1 MSDKIEMTVTI
12 NPLVSP
18 LLFERLSA
26 CTSARHRA
34 AILKSLAETTLR
46 QELTGYVHAPAQTKT
61 QAYSPPPAAAAR
73 AAGGIDNE
81 GFQVLRVDDSG
92 HESAGF
98 GDELGGQLAGYFE

>member
-26 CTSARHRA
+26 CTSARQRA
-34 AILKSLAETTLR
+34 TILRSLAEATLR
-46 QELTGYVHAPAQTKT
+46 QELTGYARAPAHATS
-61 QAYSPPPAAAAR
+61 APAPAVARAPAA
-73 AAGGIDNE
+73 IDAD
-81 GFQVLRVDDSG
+81 GFQLLRVDDSG

-98 GDELGGQLAGYFE
+98 GDELGGQLAGYFD

>member
-34 AILKSLAETTLR
+34 TILRSLAEATLR
-46 QELTGYVHAPAQTKT
+46 QELTGYVRAPAQATPH
-61 QAYSPPPAAAAR
+61 AYSAPAPAPVRAPAAVDA
-73 AAGGIDNE
+73 E
-81 GFQVLRVDDSG
+81 GFQLLRVDDSG

>member
-34 AILKSLAETTLR
+34 TILRSLAEATLR
-46 QELTGYVHAPAQTKT
+46 QELTGYARAPAQATT
-61 QAYSPPPAAAAR
+61 QTYSPPPAAAAR
-73 AAGGIDNE
+73 TPAAVDNE

-92 HESAGF
+92 HESSGF